1 MLETMNKTTLALSL
15 TALTLTVT
23 ACMTEA
29 DQINGMTIDEAI
41 DDCQNRITKKLTSPA
56 SADFADKDELDI
68 QKKENDGE
76 YWQIRGYVDS
86 DNKFGASLRSS
97 WYCTVR
103 PRVDDAPLV
112 HINVKQ
118 GR

>member
-1 MLETMNKTTLALSL
+1 MKKTTLTLSL
-15 TALTLTVT
+15 TALALTT
-23 ACMTEA
+23 AACMAEV

-41 DDCQNRITKKLTSPA
+41 DDCQSRITKKLTSPA

>member
-1 MLETMNKTTLALSL
+1 MLETMKKTTLALSL
-15 TALTLTVT
+15 ATLALTAT
-23 ACMTEA
+23 ACMTEV

-97 WYCTVR
+97 WYCTVE
-103 PRVDDAPLV
+103 PRIDDAPLV

>member
-1 MLETMNKTTLALSL
+1 MVNLMKKTTLALSL

-23 ACMTEA
+23 ARMTEA

-68 QKKENDGE
+68 QKKENNGE

-97 WYCTVR
+97 WYCTVE

>member
-1 MLETMNKTTLALSL
+1 MVNLMKTTTLALSL

>member
-1 MLETMNKTTLALSL
+1 MVNLMKKTTLALSL

-29 DQINGMTIDEAI
+29 DQINDMTIDEAI

-56 SADFADKDELDI
+56 SADFAGKDELDI
-68 QKKENDGE
+68 QKKENNGE

-97 WYCTVR
+97 WYCTVE
-103 PRVDDAPLV
+103 PRIDDAPLV